1 MITRDPLIKIMGITE
16 QYQKIREK
24 IPEHVTIV
32 LAAKTRR
39 PEEVKEVIDAGAM
52 DIGENYLQEAEQM
65 VAMLGDTAK
74 KVRWHM
80 IGDLQKNKINR
91 ALKVFNLVQTLSSF
105 EKAEALNQRAADA
118 GKIMSVYVE
127 INSGKEES
135 KKGVDPDF
143 EKVKDLVVSISGL
156 EYLSIEGLMTMGPMT
171 SNPEDSRP
179 YFRKAKKLFDDIN
192 ELDLPGVN
200 LNMLSMGMSESYQ
213 VAIEEGSNMIRLGRV
228 VFGER

>member
-1 MITRDPLIKIMGITE
+1 MRITE

-32 LAAKTRR
+32 LAAKTRT
-39 PEEVKEVIDAGAM
+39 PEEVKEAIDAGAM

-65 VAMLGDTAK
+65 VAMLGDTSK

-135 KKGVDPDF
+135 KKGVDPILT
-143 EKVKDLVVSISGL
+143 KLKILLSAYQGWNT
-156 EYLSIEGLMTMGPMT
+156 YLLRG
-171 SNPEDSRP
+171 
-179 YFRKAKKLFDDIN
+179 
-192 ELDLPGVN
+192 
-200 LNMLSMGMSESYQ
+200 
-213 VAIEEGSNMIRLGRV
+213 
-228 VFGER
+228 

>member
-1 MITRDPLIKIMGITE
+1 MGINE

-32 LAAKTRR
+32 LAAKTRT
-39 PEEVKEVIDAGAM
+39 PEEVKAAIDAGAM

-74 KVRWHM
+74 KIRWHM

-105 EKAEALNQRAADA
+105 EKAEALNQRAAAA
-118 GKIMSVYVE
+118 GKVMPVYVE

-143 EKVKDLVVSISGL
+143 GKVKDLVVGIAGL
-156 EYLSIEGLMTMGPMT
+156 EHISVEGLMTMGPMT
-171 SNPEDSRP
+171 SNQEDSRP
-179 YFRKAKKLFDDIN
+179 YFRKAKKFFDNIKV
-192 ELDLPGVN
+192 LDLPDVN
-200 LNMLSMGMSESYQ
+200 LKTLSMGMSESYQ

-228 VFGER
+228 VFGERVY